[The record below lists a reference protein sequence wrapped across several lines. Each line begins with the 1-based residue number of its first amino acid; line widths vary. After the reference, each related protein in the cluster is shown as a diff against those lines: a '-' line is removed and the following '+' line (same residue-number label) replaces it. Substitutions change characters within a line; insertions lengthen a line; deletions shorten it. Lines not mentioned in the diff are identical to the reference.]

1 MCSFHVCVY
10 SFSAVLEQKL
20 SEATHYRP
28 WPRLAGLIVPVMELF
43 TLPTSI
49 PDGRWEAARPEDVV
63 VSHPINNV
71 VIAKQAIIEKK
82 RFI

>member
-1 MCSFHVCVY
+1 M
-10 SFSAVLEQKL
+10 
-20 SEATHYRP
+20 
-28 WPRLAGLIVPVMELF
+28 IVPVMEPF

-49 PDGRWEAARPEDVV
+49 PDGRWEATRPEDV

>member
-1 MCSFHVCVY
+1 M
-10 SFSAVLEQKL
+10 
-20 SEATHYRP
+20 
-28 WPRLAGLIVPVMELF
+28 IVPVMELF

-49 PDGRWEAARPEDVV
+49 PEGRTKATRPDDV